1 MKPHVDHHK
10 WTTLP
15 LGIILAGVLFVALV
29 GLACAMPTGGAD
41 TSGTQVAL
49 DVQST
54 QLAIKQ
60 TEVAAGD
67 QNQVDQP
74 QQSEDDPGLGLE
86 ATKAALEATQI
97 ALDIQATTNA
107 IQLTQVA
114 QAPEN
119 NQNQSQE
126 QQPAQPAQ
134 PASNL
139 PDFDTWMR
147 SASILLFEDMAA
159 DFSVYR
165 FISLALEGMS
175 LQPTDVRD
183 ALGIY
188 KQQLLSGGPG
198 GQGWDLII
206 SGKELRTAVQGEFYV
221 YLNDS
226 LNLGSSV
233 IIEEWDMDGIG
244 AGKLST
250 ILSRCGVEFHR
261 DWFDEPIDEQ
271 LLYAINGTH
280 PIHHFPNEGISLT
293 NPNDYWDWTDQGDLM
308 RLVPGSKAQLLWGA
322 RTNVKDAYGTAVVC
336 LDGQLIIQTYSTHS
350 YGQDRIVRMWQNYI
364 YNALKARYIYLGG
377 TP

>member
-1 MKPHVDHHK
+1 MYPKSEHFR
-10 WTTLP
+10 TRTLP
-15 LGIILAGVLFVALV
+15 FGIVLAGVLLVALI
-29 GLACAMPTGGAD
+29 GLACAMPTAGSD

-49 DVQST
+49 NVQST
-54 QLAIKQ
+54 QLARKQ

-67 QNQVDQP
+67 QGQGAQP
-74 QQSEDDPGLGLE
+74 QQPETESGPDLQ
-86 ATKAALEATQI
+86 ATLDAMAATQM
-97 ALDIQATTNA
+97 ALDLQATTNA
-107 IQLTQVA
+107 IQLTQA
-114 QAPEN
+114 A
-119 NQNQSQE
+119 QSQTDTQNTTQ
-126 QQPAQPAQ
+126 QQPEQPAQ

-165 FISLALEGMS
+165 FIELALEGMS
-175 LQPTDVRD
+175 LQTTDVRD

-188 KQQLLSGGPG
+188 KTQLLSGGPG

-233 IIEEWDMDGIG
+233 IIEEWDMDAIG

-250 ILSRCGVEFHR
+250 ILSRCGVEFQE
-261 DWFDEPIDEQ
+261 DWFDEDINEQ

-293 NPNDYWDWTDQGDLM
+293 NPNNFWDWTDQGDLM
-308 RLVPGSKAQLLWGA
+308 RLVPGSNAQLLWGA
-322 RTNVKDAYGTAVVC
+322 RTNQKTSSGTAVVC
-336 LDGQLIIQTYSTHS
+336 LDGQLIIQSYSTHS

-364 YNALKARYIYLGG
+364 YNALQARYRNLGG